1 MKKEVNNMQEIENT
15 LIDMIRD
22 YLYYGYTLKFFID
35 MKYPITQIYGEENL
49 KTLWYK
55 VQEKMGSE

>member
-1 MKKEVNNMQEIENT
+1 MKEIENT

-35 MKYPITQIYGEENL
+35 MKYPITQVYGEENL